1 MYGKNVPACPVWVRS
16 SFQFLKVSPYLV
28 TYHWNGLV
36 TTTLSKVVKV
46 DQFGDLIYMIN
57 IEMDMKVGG
66 RKHCWSMLFILC
78 CEAKVVDDLSVNVC
92 SEVVSSVT

>member
-1 MYGKNVPACPVWVRS
+1 MFGKNVPACPVWVRS

-46 DQFGDLIYMIN
+46 DQFDDLKYMIN

-66 RKHCWSMLFILC
+66 STIGPCFSSCVARPR
-78 CEAKVVDDLSVNVC
+78 LSTTC
-92 SEVVSSVT
+92 L